1 MMTRHPSIWAA
12 AAAAAGAF
20 LMVGQAKADDSYGS
34 QATDKAKQTGQQ
46 AGQAVGDTAQGAVDT
61 TKDTAKDAAGVVQEP
76 VKESTDTT
84 VTETTTTMTPA
95 SNTMPSE
102 PQGPPPNYSEDARRD
117 LLMPPEP
124 TGAGQESHLVTGFG
138 MALSIGGGIADF
150 TGERARGAT
159 DLGGTYGARLTI
171 GTRLPFAVEVAY
183 IGTAQGMDVL
193 GLDTSAILLGN
204 GGEATLRLNFMRG
217 PVQPYIFGGAG
228 LTHYSVENSDFNTSA
243 VEDSDDV
250 YTIPMG
256 AGAALQYRGLVVD
269 GRGTFR
275 YAFEQDLLGED
286 AKLHNWGAN
295 INVGFEF

>member
-1 MMTRHPSIWAA
+1 
-12 AAAAAGAF
+12 
-20 LMVGQAKADDSYGS
+20 MVGQAKAHDSYGD

-46 AGQAVGDTAQGAVDT
+46 AGQAVDDTAQGAVDT
-61 TKDTAKDAAGVVQEP
+61 AQDTAKDAAGTAQEP

-84 VTETTTTMTPA
+84 VTETTTTTTMTPA
-95 SNTMPSE
+95 SAAMPNE
-102 PQGPPPNYSEDARRD
+102 AQGAPPNYSEDARRD

-124 TGAGQESHLVTGFG
+124 SGAGKEKHLVTGFG

-193 GLDTSAILLGN
+193 GLDSSAILLGN
-204 GGEATLRLNFMRG
+204 GGEATLRLNFLRG
-217 PVQPYIFGGAG
+217 PVEPYIFGGAG
-228 LTHYSVENSDFNTSA
+228 LTHYSIENSDFNTSA
-243 VEDSDDV
+243 VRDSDDV

-286 AKLHNWGAN
+286 ARLHNWGAN
-295 INVGFEF
+295 VNVGFEF

>member
-20 LMVGQAKADDSYGS
+20 LIAGQAAADESYGS
-34 QATDKAKQTGQQ
+34 GSAQEKPMGQQ
-46 AGQAVGDTAQGAVDT
+46 PGHPGDTAHE
-61 TKDTAKDAAGVVQEP
+61 AAGTAQEPAGTAQEP
-76 VKESTDTT
+76 VEKSTDTV
-84 VTETTTTMTPA
+84 VTETTTTTMQPA
-95 SNTMPSE
+95 SAATPTS
-102 PQGPPPNYSEDARRD
+102 PGQPPGYSEDARRD

-124 TGAGQESHLVTGFG
+124 SGKGGEKHLVTGFG
-138 MALSIGGGIADF
+138 MALSIGGGVTDF
-150 TGERARGAT
+150 TAERARGAT
-159 DLGGTYGARLTI
+159 NLGGTYGARLTI

-193 GLDTSAILLGN
+193 GLDSDAILLGN
-204 GGEATLRLNFMRG
+204 GGEATLRLNILQG
-217 PVQPYIFGGAG
+217 TVSPYIFGGAG

-243 VEDSDDV
+243 VEDSDNV

-275 YAFEQDLLGED
+275 YAFEEDLLGED
-286 AKLHNWGAN
+286 AKLHNWGAQV
-295 INVGFEF
+295 NVGFEF